1 MMLTNLALLV
11 EIALVISAII
21 DDSTSTRLDQPDRD
35 VGGGDHRRR
44 GHQLDLRIAS
54 NDSERGGISF

>member
-35 VGGGDHRRR
+35 VGGR
-44 GHQLDLRIAS
+44 S
-54 NDSERGGISF
+54 P